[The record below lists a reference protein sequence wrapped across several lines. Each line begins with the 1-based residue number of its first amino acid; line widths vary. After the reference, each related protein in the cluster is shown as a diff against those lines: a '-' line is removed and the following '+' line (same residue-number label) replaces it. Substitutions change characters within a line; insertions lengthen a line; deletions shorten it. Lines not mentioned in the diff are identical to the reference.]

1 MTTANYSPRFVI
13 DTFTETRG
21 DRRYRAFHPVGN
33 ISDWV
38 TRRNTYS
45 ERRLLGQGAT
55 GRPYSRFSGGIPLRF
70 AVPLD
75 QFLVLAHP
83 DILVRGRIRF
93 SFPWIGLNPPN
104 SDDTIWLPLDT
115 DHIRIRSHHQIPAD
129 HLRTEPYAVRGFV
142 NGRPSDRILATLQ
155 AEYGIPD

>member
-21 DRRYRAFHPVGN
+21 DWRYRAFHPVGN

-70 AVPLD
+70 AVPPD
-75 QFLVLAHP
+75 QFPVLAHP
-83 DILVRGRIRF
+83 DIPARGRILFRHA
-93 SFPWIGLNPPN
+93 WIGINPPN
-104 SDDTIWLPLDT
+104 SDDTVRLLPDT
-115 DHIRIRSHHQIPAD
+115 DHTRIRSHRQIPAD
-129 HLRTEPYAVRGFV
+129 HLRTEP
-142 NGRPSDRILATLQ
+142 
-155 AEYGIPD
+155 